1 MQEKEEKRKGGQ
13 ERGQISTAL
22 DASCTEVVVASEHR
36 TNNPPTQLP
45 PGRISTHLPTPTIEI
60 KPLEQKY
67 PLTRMGMSI
76 LVIQFL
82 WFHPLTTWP
91 RPPYPTGHRQ
101 SCEPGPAVFTQGADA
116 MFNCNLHKQSLVQ
129 SHFHEHYGLTTA
141 FFTASENCR
150 REAERYTLNRKFQ
163 IIIMST
169 VTINFSATSPKL
181 PVKHGLDLYLYTS
194 QLNCMH
200 VERKWELVK

>member
-82 WFHPLTTWP
+82 
-91 RPPYPTGHRQ
+91 
-101 SCEPGPAVFTQGADA
+101 
-116 MFNCNLHKQSLVQ
+116 
-129 SHFHEHYGLTTA
+129 
-141 FFTASENCR
+141 
-150 REAERYTLNRKFQ
+150 
-163 IIIMST
+163 
-169 VTINFSATSPKL
+169 
-181 PVKHGLDLYLYTS
+181 
-194 QLNCMH
+194 
-200 VERKWELVK
+200 